1 MASYTKLL
9 QFSKSTREAIYKRDN
24 YSCLFCRSGYHIVG
38 KNLSSIEFNIFDAM
52 HFINKSQMGLGIE
65 ENGVCGCRYH
75 HSLLDNGNK
84 GLRQEMLSIT
94 EEYLK
99 SLYPDWD
106 KEKLVYK
113 KWSNYGR
120 ENIE

>member
-9 QFSKSTREAIYKRDN
+9 QFSKETREAIYTRDN
-24 YSCLFCRSGYHIVG
+24 YSCLFCRLGYHIVG

-52 HFINKSQMGLGIE
+52 HFINKSQMGLGVE
-65 ENGVCGCRYH
+65 QNGVCGCRYH

-84 GLRQEMLSIT
+84 GLRKEMLSIM

-99 SLYPDWD
+99 SKYPDWD
-106 KEKLVYK
+106 KDKLIYR
-113 KWSNYGR
+113 KWT
-120 ENIE
+120 

>member
-1 MASYTKLL
+1 MAKYTKLL
-9 QFSKSTREAIYKRDN
+9 QFSKETREAIYKRDN
-24 YSCLFCRSGYHIVG
+24 YSCLFCRLGYHIVG

-84 GLRQEMLSIT
+84 GLRKEMLSIM

-99 SLYPDWD
+99 SKYPDWNKD
-106 KEKLVYK
+106 DLIYR
-113 KWSNYGR
+113 KWT
-120 ENIE
+120 